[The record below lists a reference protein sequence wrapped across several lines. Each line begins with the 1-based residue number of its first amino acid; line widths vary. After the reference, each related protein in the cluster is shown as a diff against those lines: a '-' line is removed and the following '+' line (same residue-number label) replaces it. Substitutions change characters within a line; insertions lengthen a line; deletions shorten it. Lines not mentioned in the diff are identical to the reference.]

1 MRREKCI
8 DVGFMSSLVL
18 NNLRSLQRLRSEHL
32 PSGLA
37 IEATWEI
44 LLDLYVSEHS
54 GDAVSMTAAGGSA
67 GISLTSALRRIRE
80 LEEKGMIARAPDE
93 KDRRRAALCLTD
105 KGRSAVQSFINSYIT
120 SLRSEEH
127 QMQVEYPSPQDRNQ

>member
-1 MRREKCI
+1 MRAKCI

-80 LEEKGMIARAPDE
+80 LEEKGMIARTPDE
-93 KDRRRAALCLTD
+93 KDRRRAALWLTD
-105 KGRSAVQSFINSYIT
+105 KGRSTVQSFINSYIK
-120 SLRSEEH
+120 SLRSEKH
-127 QMQVEYPSPQDRNQ
+127 QMLVEYSNPQDRKQ